1 MTGQAT
7 LDLVGL
13 FVAIVGLGAVV
24 ALVARR
30 LGLPD
35 SVVLVVLG
43 LAIGAVAP
51 AEQFTITPEL
61 VLAVLVPGLVFEAAY
76 RLDISELRRTFL
88 GAVLLAVPG
97 VLISA
102 GTVAL
107 ILSTFAAVP
116 IGPAFV
122 VGSIVSATDPV
133 AVIAT
138 FRHLD
143 APRRLAT
150 LVEAE
155 SLFNDGTA
163 VVVFTIAIG
172 AISHGVT
179 PADAATT
186 FVAAVAVSGVI
197 GLGLGVL
204 AARIMNMTEE
214 QAIELTIS
222 LVLAYGTYLLADQVH
237 ASGIIATV
245 VAGIVLGTYGR
256 RIGMPLRTFDALDAT
271 WEFIAFLLTA
281 LVFLLIGT
289 AITLGQLREAAAA
302 IAWGVAAILIG
313 RAIVVYGLLGLAA
326 RALHVVRRG
335 PGLRTSWLH
344 VLFWAGLRG
353 AIAVALALSL
363 PADLPD
369 RARLQG
375 IAFGITLFTLLVQ
388 GSTTALLLRRL
399 GIPGDGDGRASATM
413 GTGERTRPA
422 PEG

>member
-7 LDLVGL
+7 LQVVEL
-13 FVAIVGLGAVV
+13 FVALVGVGALV

-35 SVVLVVLG
+35 SIVLVVLG
-43 LAIGAVAP
+43 LGIGALGP
-51 AEQFTITPEL
+51 AGRLEITPEL

-76 RLDISELRRTFL
+76 RLDIDELRRTFL

-102 GTVAL
+102 GVVAVVL
-107 ILSTFAAVP
+107 AAFAAVP
-116 IGPAFV
+116 LGSAFL
-122 VGSIVSATDPV
+122 VGAIVSATDPV

-138 FRHLD
+138 FRHLH
-143 APRRLAT
+143 APGRLAT

-163 VVVFTIAIG
+163 VVIFTIAVG
-172 AISHGVT
+172 AVGGATT
-179 PADAATT
+179 PLAAVVT
-186 FVAAVAVSGVI
+186 FVATVAISALI
-197 GLGLGVL
+197 GFGLGVV
-204 AARIMNMTEE
+204 ATRVMGATDD
-214 QAIELTIS
+214 QVIELTIS
-222 LVLAYGTYLLADQVH
+222 VVLAYGTYLLADQVH

-289 AITLGQLREAAAA
+289 AITLGQLRDAAAA
-302 IAWGVAAILIG
+302 IGWGVVAILAG
-313 RAIVVYGLLGLAA
+313 RAIAVYVLLGLAA
-326 RALHVVRRG
+326 RGLRAVRRG
-335 PGLRTSWLH
+335 PEVPLAWLH

-388 GSTTALLLRRL
+388 GTTTEPLLRRL
-399 GIPGDGDGRASATM
+399 RVGGGRQAGSV
-413 GTGERTRPA
+413 GG
-422 PEG
+422 

>member
-13 FVAIVGLGAVV
+13 FVAIVGVGALV

-43 LAIGAVAP
+43 LAIGALAP
-51 AEQFTITPEL
+51 AERFTITPEL
-61 VLAVLVPGLVFEAAY
+61 VLVVLVPGLVFEAAY
-76 RLDISELRRTFL
+76 RLDVAELRRTFL

-107 ILSTFAAVP
+107 ILNAFAAVP
-116 IGPAFV
+116 LGPAFV
-122 VGSIVSATDPV
+122 VGAIVSATDPV

-138 FRHLD
+138 FRHLN

-163 VVVFTIAIG
+163 VVVFTIALG
-172 AISHGVT
+172 SISQGVT
-179 PADAATT
+179 PVEAVAT
-186 FVAAVAVSGVI
+186 FVSTVVVSGVI

-204 AARIMNMTEE
+204 AARVMSMTEE

-222 LVLAYGTYLLADQVH
+222 LVLAYGTYLLADHVH

-289 AITLGQLREAAAA
+289 AITIGQLREAAAA
-302 IAWGVAAILIG
+302 VAWGVAAILIG

-326 RALHVVRRG
+326 RALHAARRG
-335 PGLRTSWLH
+335 PGLPTSWLH

-363 PADLPD
+363 PQELPD

-388 GSTTALLLRRL
+388 GTTTDLLLRRL
-399 GIPGDGDGRASATM
+399 RVSAHPDDRPP
-413 GTGERTRPA
+413 TGEGRSGRPA
-422 PEG
+422 AAG

>member
-1 MTGQAT
+1 MTGEAT

-13 FVAIVGLGAVV
+13 FVAIVGVGALV

-43 LAIGAVAP
+43 LGLGAVAP
-51 AEQFTITPEL
+51 AEQFAITPEL

-76 RLDISELRRTFL
+76 RLDVAELRRTFL
-88 GAVLLAVPG
+88 GVVLLAVPG

-102 GTVAL
+102 GIVAL
-107 ILSTFAAVP
+107 VLSSFAGVP
-116 IGPAFV
+116 IGSAFL
-122 VGSIVSATDPV
+122 VGAIVSATDPV

-138 FRHLD
+138 FRYLN

-150 LVEAE
+150 LIEAE

-163 VVVFTIAIG
+163 VVVFTIALA
-172 AISHGVT
+172 AISQGVT
-179 PADAATT
+179 PAEAVVAFLAT
-186 FVAAVAVSGVI
+186 VAASAVI
-197 GLGLGVL
+197 GLALGIV
-204 AARIMNMTEE
+204 AARVMDSTED

-245 VAGIVLGTYGR
+245 VAGITLGTYGR
-256 RIGMPLRTFDALDAT
+256 RIGMPARTFDALDAT

-289 AITLGQLREAAAA
+289 AITLGQLRDAAAA
-302 IAWGVAAILIG
+302 IAWGVAGILIG
-313 RAIVVYGLLGLAA
+313 RMIVVYLLLGPAA
-326 RALHVVRRG
+326 RALHAMRRG
-335 PGLRTSWLH
+335 PGIRMSWLH

-388 GSTTALLLRRL
+388 GTTTDLLLRRL
-399 GIPGDGDGRASATM
+399 RIPGDGDGQTAATDGGKGSRAVSAL
-413 GTGERTRPA
+413 
-422 PEG
+422 

>member
-13 FVAIVGLGAVV
+13 FVALVGVGALV

-43 LAIGAVAP
+43 LGLGAMAP
-51 AEQFTITPEL
+51 AEQFAITPEL

-76 RLDISELRRTFL
+76 RLDVAELRRTFL
-88 GAVLLAVPG
+88 GVVLLAVPG

-102 GTVAL
+102 GIVAL
-107 ILSTFAAVP
+107 VLSSFAGIP
-116 IGPAFV
+116 IGPAFL
-122 VGSIVSATDPV
+122 VGAIVSATDPV

-163 VVVFTIAIG
+163 VVVFTIALA
-172 AISHGVT
+172 AISQGVT
-179 PADAATT
+179 PAEA
-186 FVAAVAVSGVI
+186 VAAFLATVAASAVI
-197 GLGLGVL
+197 GVALGVV
-204 AARIMNMTEE
+204 AARVMEATED
-214 QAIELTIS
+214 QAIELTVS
-222 LVLAYGTYLLADQVH
+222 LVLAYGTYLLADQLH

-245 VAGIVLGTYGR
+245 VAGITLGTYGR
-256 RIGMPLRTFDALDAT
+256 RIGMPVRTLEALDAT

-281 LVFLLIGT
+281 LVFLLIGA
-289 AITLGQLREAAAA
+289 AITFGQLRDAAAA
-302 IAWGVAAILIG
+302 IAWGVIAILIG
-313 RAIVVYGLLGLAA
+313 RMIVVYLLLGPAA
-326 RALHVVRRG
+326 RALQAIHGG
-335 PGLRTSWLH
+335 PGIRMSWLH
-344 VLFWAGLRG
+344 VLVWAGLRG

-363 PADLPD
+363 PEDLPD

-388 GSTTALLLRRL
+388 GTTTDLLLRRL
-399 GIPGDGDGRASATM
+399 RIPGDGDDQSAASVGNGDGSRAA
-413 GTGERTRPA
+413 PA
-422 PEG
+422 G

>member
-43 LAIGAVAP
+43 LAIGALAP
-51 AEQFTITPEL
+51 AEQFAITPEL

-76 RLDISELRRTFL
+76 RLDVAELRRTFL

-107 ILSTFAAVP
+107 ILSTLAGVP
-116 IGPAFV
+116 LGPAFV
-122 VGSIVSATDPV
+122 VGAIVSATDPV

-138 FRHLD
+138 FRHLH

-163 VVVFTIAIG
+163 VVAFTIALA
-172 AISHGVT
+172 AISQGVT
-179 PADAATT
+179 PAAAVIT
-186 FVAAVAVSGVI
+186 FMATVAVSTII

-204 AARIMNMTEE
+204 AARVMSMTDE

-222 LVLAYGTYLLADQVH
+222 LVLAYGTYLLADRVH

-245 VAGIVLGTYGR
+245 TAGIVLGTYGR

-289 AITLGQLREAAAA
+289 AITFGQLRDAATA
-302 IAWGVAAILIG
+302 IAWGVVAILVG
-313 RAIVVYGLLGLAA
+313 RAIVVYGLLGLGA
-326 RALHVVRRG
+326 RGLHAVGRG
-335 PGLRTSWLH
+335 PGLPTSWLH

-363 PADLPD
+363 PQDLPD

-388 GSTTALLLRRL
+388 GTTTDLLLRRL
-399 GIPGDGDGRASATM
+399 GISGDGDDRQPFSVDEGQD
-413 GTGERTRPA
+413 GRPA
-422 PEG
+422 AAG

>member
-1 MTGQAT
+1 
-7 LDLVGL
+7 
-13 FVAIVGLGAVV
+13 
-24 ALVARR
+24 
-30 LGLPD
+30 
-35 SVVLVVLG
+35 
-43 LAIGAVAP
+43 
-51 AEQFTITPEL
+51 
-61 VLAVLVPGLVFEAAY
+61 VPV
-76 RLDISELRRTFL
+76 
-88 GAVLLAVPG
+88 
-97 VLISA
+97 
-102 GTVAL
+102 
-107 ILSTFAAVP
+107 
-116 IGPAFV
+116 GPAFV
-122 VGSIVSATDPV
+122 VGAIVSATDPV

-138 FRHLD
+138 FRHLA

-163 VVVFTIAIG
+163 VVVFTIALA
-172 AISHGVT
+172 AISPGVT
-179 PADAATT
+179 PSEAVVR
-186 FVAAVAVSGVI
+186 FVGTVAVSAVI
-197 GLGLGVL
+197 GFGLGIL
-204 AARIMNMTEE
+204 AARVMDSTDD
-214 QAIELTIS
+214 QPIELTIS

-256 RIGMPLRTFDALDAT
+256 RIGMPQRTFDALDTT

-289 AITLGQLREAAAA
+289 AITFGQLRDAAAA

-313 RAIVVYGLLGLAA
+313 RAIVVYVVLGLAA
-326 RALHVVRRG
+326 RALHELRRG
-335 PGLRTSWLH
+335 PGIRTSWLH

-388 GSTTALLLRRL
+388 GSTTDLLLRRL
-399 GIPGDGDGRASATM
+399 RIPSDGDGRDDASLTSDE
-413 GTGERTRPA
+413 GSRPA
-422 PEG
+422 PAG

>member
-7 LDLVGL
+7 LDLVAL

-43 LAIGAVAP
+43 LAIGALAP
-51 AEQFTITPEL
+51 AEQFVITPEL

-76 RLDISELRRTFL
+76 RLDVAELRRTFL

-102 GTVAL
+102 GMVAL
-107 ILSTFAAVP
+107 ILSTLAGVAV
-116 IGPAFV
+116 GPAFV
-122 VGSIVSATDPV
+122 VGAIVSATDPF

-138 FRHLD
+138 FRHLH

-163 VVVFTIAIG
+163 VVVFTIALA
-172 AISHGVT
+172 AISQGVT
-179 PADAATT
+179 PAAAVIT
-186 FVAAVAVSGVI
+186 FVATVAVSAMI

-204 AARIMNMTEE
+204 AARVMSMTDE

-222 LVLAYGTYLLADQVH
+222 LVLAYGTYLLADRVH

-289 AITLGQLREAAAA
+289 AITFGQLRDAATA
-302 IAWGVAAILIG
+302 IAWGVLAILVG

-326 RALHVVRRG
+326 RGLHAVGRG
-335 PGLRTSWLH
+335 PGLPTSWLH

-363 PADLPD
+363 PQDLPD

-388 GSTTALLLRRL
+388 GTTTDLLLRRL
-399 GIPGDGDGRASATM
+399 GISGDDRQPFSVDEGQDGRPVAA
-413 GTGERTRPA
+413 G
-422 PEG
+422 

>member
-7 LDLVGL
+7 LELVGL
-13 FVAIVGLGAVV
+13 FVAIVGVGALV

-43 LAIGAVAP
+43 LGLGAVAP
-51 AEQFTITPEL
+51 AEQFAITPEL

-76 RLDISELRRTFL
+76 RLDVAELRRTFL
-88 GAVLLAVPG
+88 GVVLLAVPG
-97 VLISA
+97 VLVSA
-102 GTVAL
+102 AIVAL
-107 ILSTFAAVP
+107 VLSTFAGVP

-122 VGSIVSATDPV
+122 VGAIVSATDPV

-138 FRHLD
+138 FRYLS

-163 VVVFTIAIG
+163 VVVFTIALA
-172 AISHGVT
+172 AISQGVT
-179 PADAATT
+179 PAEAVVEFLAT
-186 FVAAVAVSGVI
+186 VAASALI
-197 GLGLGVL
+197 GLVLGVV
-204 AARIMNMTEE
+204 AARVMDSTED

-245 VAGIVLGTYGR
+245 VAGITLGTYGR
-256 RIGMPLRTFDALDAT
+256 RIGMPARTFDALDAT

-289 AITLGQLREAAAA
+289 AITLGQLRDAAAA
-302 IAWGVAAILIG
+302 IAWGVAGILIG
-313 RAIVVYGLLGLAA
+313 RMIVVYLLLGPAA
-326 RALHVVRRG
+326 RALHAIRRG
-335 PGLRTSWLH
+335 PGIRMSWLH

-388 GSTTALLLRRL
+388 GTTTDLLLRRL
-399 GIPGDGDGRASATM
+399 RVSGDGDEQIAAPGS
-413 GTGERTRPA
+413 GDGSPA
-422 PEG
+422 APAV

>member
-1 MTGQAT
+1 MTGQTT

-13 FVAIVGLGAVV
+13 FVAIVGVGALV

-43 LAIGAVAP
+43 LGLGAVAP
-51 AEQFTITPEL
+51 AERFAITPEL

-76 RLDISELRRTFL
+76 RLDVAELRRTFL
-88 GAVLLAVPG
+88 GVVLLAVPG
-97 VLISA
+97 VLVSA
-102 GTVAL
+102 AIVAL
-107 ILSTFAAVP
+107 VLSTFAGVP

-122 VGSIVSATDPV
+122 VGAIVSATDPV

-138 FRHLD
+138 FRYLS

-163 VVVFTIAIG
+163 VVVFTIALA
-172 AISHGVT
+172 AISQGVT
-179 PADAATT
+179 PAEAVVEFLAT
-186 FVAAVAVSGVI
+186 VAARALI
-197 GLGLGVL
+197 GLVLGIV
-204 AARIMNMTEE
+204 AARVMDSTED

-245 VAGIVLGTYGR
+245 VAGITLGTYGR
-256 RIGMPLRTFDALDAT
+256 RIGMPARTFDALDAT

-289 AITLGQLREAAAA
+289 AITLGQLRDAAAA
-302 IAWGVAAILIG
+302 IAWGVAGILIG
-313 RAIVVYGLLGLAA
+313 RMIVVYLLLGPAA
-326 RALHVVRRG
+326 RALHAIRRG
-335 PGLRTSWLH
+335 PGIRMSWLH

-388 GSTTALLLRRL
+388 GTTTDLLLRRL
-399 GIPGDGDGRASATM
+399 RISGGGDDQIAAPGSGE
-413 GTGERTRPA
+413 GTAAPA
-422 PEG
+422 V